1 MLEIV
6 LTNKNEIM
14 TTATVQTT
22 NIILYTVV
30 PPNTAAHFQVPNK
43 GFLSY
48 IYDSQYRRFPNT
60 AAFSSVPRPAVLGGT
75 TAYYNKA
82 GKL

>member
-30 PPNTAAHFQVPNK
+30 PPNTAPPNTAAHFQVPNK
-43 GFLSY
+43 GFLGY
-48 IYDSQYRRFPNT
+48 II
-60 AAFSSVPRPAVLGGT
+60 
-75 TAYYNKA
+75 
-82 GKL
+82 

>member
-22 NIILYTVV
+22 NIILYGHVNLKV
-30 PPNTAAHFQVPNK
+30 RK
-43 GFLSY
+43 
-48 IYDSQYRRFPNT
+48 
-60 AAFSSVPRPAVLGGT
+60 
-75 TAYYNKA
+75 
-82 GKL
+82 